1 MDSEFLAI
9 LACPACRSELS
20 FRSDGRLFCAAC
32 RRSFPVRDEIPI
44 LLLDEARVEAA
55 EPSTSGPAPAS
66 PHRSG

>member
-1 MDSEFLAI
+1 MDPEFLAI

-44 LLLDEARVEAA
+44 LLLDEARMETG
-55 EPSTSGPAPAS
+55 EPSSPHPAPVS
-66 PHRSG
+66 PRPAG